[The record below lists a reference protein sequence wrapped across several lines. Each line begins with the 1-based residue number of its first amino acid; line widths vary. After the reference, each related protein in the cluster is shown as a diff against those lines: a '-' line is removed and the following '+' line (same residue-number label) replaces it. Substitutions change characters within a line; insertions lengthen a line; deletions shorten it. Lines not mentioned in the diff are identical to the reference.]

1 TNELDSHIDLE
12 TKPVGFIRRLI
23 AMQIDWIF
31 LSIVV
36 PVVKNKGNSFFVS
49 NMQSYTNMYE
59 LIFITCS
66 ILIYFIIIPYFTNG
80 KTIGK
85 ALLRIHVKGKSNRIT
100 LKELFIRYGIFYFAL
115 GGINYI
121 LSSSSILNHTEPL
134 VLLVTLLFLFIING
148 LFIIHVLLHV
158 FSRDKLLFYEHISHT
173 RNAITLKK
181 GDK

>member
-1 TNELDSHIDLE
+1 MFNPYL
-12 TKPVGFIRRLI
+12 FY
-23 AMQIDWIF
+23 
-31 LSIVV
+31 
-36 PVVKNKGNSFFVS
+36 
-49 NMQSYTNMYE
+49 SY
-59 LIFITCS
+59 S
-66 ILIYFIIIPYFTNG
+66 ILYKW

-85 ALLRIHVKGKSNRIT
+85 ALLRIHLKGKSDRIT

-121 LSSSSILNHTEPL
+121 LSSSSMLNHTEPL

-173 RNAITLKK
+173 RNAITLKS
-181 GDK
+181 